1 MQQQWRLT
9 VQVVLAAAGRGGL
22 DVRPRVVT
30 TSVIRWAERTL

>member
-22 DVRPRVVT
+22 DVRPRVT
-30 TSVIRWAERTL
+30 TGVIRWAERTL